1 MPVSHDHSHTKI
13 ASPPAADWI
22 EHAEDQLRSAG
33 HRSSI
38 PRSAVLGL
46 IGRQECVLTAREIAD
61 ALRDSGREV
70 GVATVYRTLELLE
83 GLRLVQRLDVGGA
96 SARYEPALPGGEHHH
111 HHLVCD
117 VCGRVT
123 PFEDSK
129 LERAIDELGSR
140 LDYSVGDHDVI
151 LRGSCPQCA
160 GAAA

>member
-1 MPVSHDHSHTKI
+1 MTTSKPQI
-13 ASPPAADWI
+13 ASPPADAWI
-22 EHAEDQLRSAG
+22 EHSERQLRSAG
-33 HRSSI
+33 HRSSL
-38 PRSAVLGL
+38 PRSAVLEL

-61 ALRDSGREV
+61 ELRDSGREV

-83 GLRLVQRLDVGGA
+83 GLHLVQRLDVGGA

-117 VCGRVT
+117 DCGRVT
-123 PFEDSK
+123 PFEDAK
-129 LERAIDELGSR
+129 LERAIDDLGDR

-160 GAAA
+160 GATG